1 MALKAFFKSRPI
13 LRRIVYFFPIQLLL
27 VQFKKNHIVMLFWL
41 ILFGIVTK
49 QLATKYGIPYL
60 FLDPEYL
67 NKVNWVS
74 YLIIGFSIGG
84 FIMAFNISS
93 YVMNAFRFPFLATL
107 SNPFLKFCLNNFIL
121 PSVFIIVYCVQIIK
135 FQHQDQL
142 ADSFT
147 IFTEVISFLGGILL
161 FVFLSITY
169 FFSANKDISK
179 MFGIKT
185 VEKSNFK
192 NKKIS
197 RVVLKKNMEWKT
209 ISTHEERDWHVETYI
224 SNFYRIRLA
233 RGIEHYEKDMLIKVL
248 KQNHRSTIWF
258 EIFTIITLLV
268 LSLVREVPFFAI
280 PAGASVVLLLTLY
293 LLLSS
298 ATHTFFRG
306 WSTTMALLLIIVA
319 NVLYTYNF
327 FNFKSEV
334 IGLNYNTTKMPYTL
348 ASVEATQNN
357 PAIYQNDVLQGLQ
370 ILSNWGLKNSSNE
383 KNKKPKLV
391 FLNCT
396 GGGLRSALWT
406 FYSLQQA
413 DSIMNGDLLKQIH
426 LITGA
431 SGGMVGAAY
440 MRELYLLKQ
449 EGKINSLS
457 NKNYVNQI
465 SSDILNPVIF
475 SIAVNDLFFRFLK
488 HTDGKYTYTKD
499 RGFALEN
506 TLSFNTGGIL
516 AKKLFDYKSPEL
528 ESKIPM
534 MIFTPSILNDGRKLF
549 ISPQPISYLFS
560 AKHNKKVENLDLLQG
575 VEFSRFFAKQ
585 DAENLSFLSALRMN
599 ASFPFVS
606 PVVNLPS
613 EPVMEVADA
622 GGRDNYGLE
631 TTLAYIK
638 TFKKWIEENT
648 SGIVIIQ
655 IRDRHKINEIDE
667 HKNQTLF
674 QSISSPVNSLYGN
687 LFNVQ
692 DYNQDQLLQ
701 YASNCY
707 GGKIDVITFQMRN
720 SKKDNI
726 SLSWHL
732 TEKEKQQVLS
742 SIDLPENIAALKKL
756 KVLLE

>member
-1 MALKAFFKSRPI
+1 
-13 LRRIVYFFPIQLLL
+13 
-27 VQFKKNHIVMLFWL
+27 MLFWL

-74 YLIIGFSIGG
+74 YLIVGFSIGG

-121 PSVFIIVYCVQIIK
+121 PSFFIVIYCWQIIK

-161 FVFLSITY
+161 FIFLSATY

-209 ISTHEERDWHVETYI
+209 ISTKEERDWHVETYI

-233 RGIEHYEKDMLIKVL
+233 RGIEHYDKDMLIKVL

-306 WSTTMALLLIIVA
+306 WSTTMALLLIVVA

-334 IGLNYNTTKMPYTL
+334 IGLNYNTSKMPYTL

-383 KNKKPKLV
+383 NNKKPKLV

-465 SSDILNPVIF
+465 SSDVLNPVIF

-488 HTDGKYTYTKD
+488 HTDGKYIYTKD
-499 RGFALEN
+499 RGFALES

-560 AKHNKKVENLDLLQG
+560 AKHNRKVSNLDLLQG